1 MFKIKFVISISLFFL
16 FIVLTSVVKNETREL
31 EKEIYI
37 INNNVVSKERNL
49 NETQLEFSYLTSPNI
64 IEKKID
70 NLFVNKYISMDFSNI
85 FLNFSSF
92 ENLKNKLA
100 TQEKKYEKKIQKN

>member
-1 MFKIKFVISISLFFL
+1 MFKIKFIISVSLFFL

-37 INNNVVSKERNL
+37 INNKVVSKERNL

>member
-1 MFKIKFVISISLFFL
+1 MFKIKFIISVSLFFL

>member
-1 MFKIKFVISISLFFL
+1 MFKIKFIISVSLFFL

-37 INNNVVSKERNL
+37 INNKVVGKERNL

-64 IEKKID
+64 IEKKIN

-92 ENLKNKLA
+92 ENLKNKLVI
-100 TQEKKYEKKIQKN
+100 QEKKYEKKIQKK

>member
-1 MFKIKFVISISLFFL
+1 MYQSVAKRLV

-37 INNNVVSKERNL
+37 INNKVVGKERYL

-92 ENLKNKLA
+92 ENLKNKLVI
-100 TQEKKYEKKIQKN
+100 QEKKYEKKIQKN

>member
-1 MFKIKFVISISLFFL
+1 MFKIKFIISVSLFFL

-31 EKEIYI
+31 EKKIFNI
-37 INNNVVSKERNL
+37 KNKVVNKERNL
-49 NETQLEFSYLTSPNI
+49 NETQLEFSYLTSPKI

-70 NLFVNKYISMDFSNI
+70 NLFDNKYISMDFSNI

-92 ENLKNKLA
+92 ENLKNKLVI
-100 TQEKKYEKKIQKN
+100 QEKKYEKKIQKK

>member
-37 INNNVVSKERNL
+37 INNKVVSKERNL

>member
-1 MFKIKFVISISLFFL
+1 MFKIKFIISVSLFFL

-92 ENLKNKLA
+92 ENLKNKLVI
-100 TQEKKYEKKIQKN
+100 QEKKYEKKIQKK